1 MNKITLFGV
10 VQGVGMRPFIY
21 TLAQKLE
28 LVGFVRNTQVA
39 LEIILPAHKT
49 ESFLNALKKGLPPLA
64 LVEKIIISPYDKT
77 LKFNDFRILES
88 KNHPLNLLSQIP
100 KDLGVCEDCLREIR
114 DKNSPYFHYAFNS
127 CAKCGARY
135 SLLSALPYD
144 RENSALKPFKLCGFC
159 AFVYKDANNKRF
171 HIQGISCKKCGI
183 TLNYKR
189 FKNDDAL
196 LECAKD
202 IQKGK
207 IIALKGNDD
216 ALLECA
222 KDIQKGKIIALK
234 GLGGFALLCDG
245 RNFQTIERLRL
256 LKNRPL
262 KPFALM
268 FKDLNTAK
276 QHAFLNALECES
288 LNSTSAPILLA
299 RKKPNTP
306 LAPNI
311 AKNSPFYGVI
321 LPYTPLHALLLDL
334 LDFPIVFTSAN
345 FSSLPLASDEAEID
359 ALSFIFDFKLTHNRA
374 IIHRIDDSIAQCID
388 NAIRPMRLARGFA
401 PLYLTL
407 PKRSNHSPKKILA
420 LGAEQKGHF
429 SLLDSETSILLL
441 SPFCGDLS
449 VLENEKHFKETLN
462 FFLKTYDFKPTIL
475 ACDKHK
481 NYTTTKMAFDFNTPL
496 LQVQHHHAHFLAN
509 VLDALLQDPH
519 LNHPF
524 IGIIWDGSGAYE
536 NKIYGAECFVGDFER
551 IEEIA
556 RFEEFLLLG
565 GEKAIK
571 EPKRLVLEIALKHQ
585 LNKLL
590 KRVQKHFKEDELEIF
605 QQMHDREIQ
614 SVATNSIGRLFD
626 IVAFSLDLVGTI
638 SFEAESGQVL
648 ENLAL
653 QSDEI
658 AFYPFKIK
666 NSVVCL
672 KEFYQAFEKDLGVLE
687 PERIAKKF
695 FNSLVEII
703 TALIAPFK
711 KHVVVCSGGVFCN
724 QLLCEQLAKRLRG
737 LKRQYFFHKHF
748 PPNDSSIPVGQALM
762 AYFNPTIIKKG

>member
-10 VQGVGMRPFIY
+10 VQGVGMRPFVY
-21 TLAQKLE
+21 TLAQKLG
-28 LVGFVRNTQVA
+28 LVGFARNAQAA
-39 LEIILPAHKT
+39 LEVVLPAHKT

-64 LVEKIIISPYDKT
+64 LVEKIVISPYDKA

-114 DKNSPYFHYAFNS
+114 DENSPYFHYAFNS

-135 SLLSALPYD
+135 SLLNAMPYD

-159 AFVYKDANNKRF
+159 ASVYKDAHNKRF

-183 TLNYKR
+183 AFNYKR

-196 LECAKD
+196 FK
-202 IQKGK
+202 
-207 IIALKGNDD
+207 
-216 ALLECA
+216 CA

-234 GLGGFALLCDG
+234 GLGGFALLCDA
-245 RNFQTIERLRL
+245 RNFKTIERLRL

-268 FKDLNTAK
+268 FKDLKSAK
-276 QHAFLNALECES
+276 QHAFLNELECES
-288 LNSTSAPILLA
+288 LSSISAPILLA
-299 RKKPNTP
+299 RKKPDTQ

-334 LDFPIVFTSAN
+334 LDSPIVFTSAN
-345 FSSLPLASDEAEID
+345 FSSLPLASDEKEID
-359 ALSFIFDFKLTHNRA
+359 SLHFIFDFKLTHNRA
-374 IIHRIDDSIAQCID
+374 IIHRIDDSIVQHMD

-407 PKRSNHSPKKILA
+407 PKRSNCSPKKILA

-429 SLLDSETSILLL
+429 SLLDSETSVLLL

-462 FFLKTYDFKPTIL
+462 FFLKTYDFKPTLL
-475 ACDKHK
+475 ACDKHQ
-481 NYTTTKMAFDFNTPL
+481 NYTTTKMAFEFNTPL
-496 LQVQHHHAHFLAN
+496 LQVQHHHAHFLAS

-524 IGIIWDGSGAYE
+524 IGIVWDGSGAYE
-536 NKIYGAECFVGDFER
+536 NKIYGAECFVGDLER
-551 IEEIA
+551 IEETA
-556 RFEEFLLLG
+556 RFEEFWLLG
-565 GEKAIK
+565 GQKAIK
-571 EPKRLVLEIALKHQ
+571 EPRRLVLEIALKHQ

-590 KRVQKHFKEDELEIF
+590 KRVQKHFKEDELGIF
-605 QQMHDREIQ
+605 KQMHDKKIQ

-658 AFYPFKIK
+658 AFYPFEIK

-695 FNSLVEII
+695 FNSLIEII
-703 TALIAPFK
+703 TSLIAPFK
-711 KHVVVCSGGVFCN
+711 GHVVVCSGGVFCN
-724 QLLCEQLAKRLRG
+724 QLLCEQLAKRLKKLQRE
-737 LKRQYFFHKHF
+737 YFFHKHF

>member
-1 MNKITLFGV
+1 MCNDAALLNKITLFGV

-28 LVGFVRNTQVA
+28 LVGFVRNTQAA

-64 LVEKIIISPYDKT
+64 LVEKTIISPYDKA
-77 LKFNDFRILES
+77 LHFNGFRILES

-100 KDLGVCEDCLREIR
+100 KDLGVCKDCLCEIR

-135 SLLSALPYD
+135 SLLNALPYD
-144 RENSALKPFKLCGFC
+144 RENSALKPFKLCKFC
-159 AFVYKDANNKRF
+159 ASTYQDPTNKRF

-183 TLNYKR
+183 ALNYKR
-189 FKNDDAL
+189 FKNDDT
-196 LECAKD
+196 
-202 IQKGK
+202 
-207 IIALKGNDD
+207 
-216 ALLECA
+216 LLECA

-234 GLGGFALLCDG
+234 GLGGFALLCDA

-268 FKDLNTAK
+268 FKDLNSVK
-276 QHAFLNALECES
+276 QHAFLNASECES
-288 LNSTSAPILLA
+288 LISASAPILLA
-299 RKKPNTP
+299 HKKPDTQ

-345 FSSLPLASDEAEID
+345 FSSLPLASDEKEID
-359 ALSFIFDFKLTHNRA
+359 SLHFIFDFKLTHNRA
-374 IIHRIDDSIAQCID
+374 IIHRIDDSIVQRVD
-388 NAIRPMRLARGFA
+388 NIIRPMRLARGFA

-407 PKRSNHSPKKILA
+407 PKRSNGSPKKILA
-420 LGAEQKGHF
+420 LGAQQKGHF

-462 FFLKTYDFKPTIL
+462 FFLKTYNFKPTIL
-475 ACDKHK
+475 ACDKHQ
-481 NYTTTKMAFDFNTPL
+481 NYTTTQMAFKFNTPL
-496 LQVQHHHAHFLAN
+496 LQVQHHHAHFLAS

-519 LNHPF
+519 LNNPF
-524 IGIIWDGSGAYE
+524 IGIVWDGSGAYE

-551 IEEIA
+551 IEEVA
-556 RFEEFLLLG
+556 RFEEFWLLG
-565 GEKAIK
+565 GQKAIK
-571 EPKRLVLEIALKHQ
+571 EPKRLVLEISLKHQ

-590 KRVQKHFKEDELEIF
+590 ERVQKHFKEDELEIF
-605 QQMHDREIQ
+605 QQMHDKKIQ

-626 IVAFSLDLVGTI
+626 IVAFSLDLTGTI

-658 AFYPFKIK
+658 AFYPFEIK

-711 KHVVVCSGGVFCN
+711 EHVVVCSGGVFCN

-737 LKRQYFFHKHF
+737 LKRKYFFHKHF
-748 PPNDSSIPVGQALM
+748 PPNDSSIPIGQALM

>member
-1 MNKITLFGV
+1 MCNDATLLNKITLFGV

-28 LVGFVRNTQVA
+28 LVGFVRNTQAA

-49 ESFLNALKKGLPPLA
+49 ESFLNALKKELPPLA
-64 LVEKIIISPYDKT
+64 LVEKIIISPYDKA

-135 SLLSALPYD
+135 SLLNAMPYD

-159 AFVYKDANNKRF
+159 ASVYKDAHNKRF

-183 TLNYKR
+183 ALNYKR
-189 FKNDDAL
+189 FK
-196 LECAKD
+196 
-202 IQKGK
+202 
-207 IIALKGNDD
+207 NDD

-234 GLGGFALLCDG
+234 GLGGFALLCDA

-268 FKDLNTAK
+268 LKDLNTAK
-276 QHAFLNALECES
+276 QHAFLNTLECES
-288 LNSTSAPILLA
+288 LNSANAPILLA
-299 RKKPNTP
+299 RKKPDTQ
-306 LAPNI
+306 LAHNI

-374 IIHRIDDSIAQCID
+374 IIHRIDDSIAQRVD
-388 NAIRPMRLARGFA
+388 NIIRPMRLARGFA
-401 PLYLTL
+401 PLYLAL

-449 VLENEKHFKETLN
+449 VLENEKHFKETLT
-462 FFLKTYDFKPTIL
+462 FFLKTYDFKPTLL
-475 ACDKHK
+475 ACDKHQ

-496 LQVQHHHAHFLAN
+496 LQVQHHHAHFLAS

-524 IGIIWDGSGAYE
+524 IGIVWDGSGAYE
-536 NKIYGAECFVGDFER
+536 NKVYGAECFVGDLER

-556 RFEEFLLLG
+556 RFEEFWLLG
-565 GEKAIK
+565 GQKAIK

-605 QQMHDREIQ
+605 QQMHDKKIQ

-626 IVAFSLDLVGTI
+626 IVAFSLDLTGTI

-658 AFYPFKIK
+658 AFYPFTIK
-666 NSVVCL
+666 NSVVGL

-711 KHVVVCSGGVFCN
+711 GHVVVCSGGVFCN

>member
-28 LVGFVRNTQVA
+28 LVGFVRNTQAA

-64 LVEKIIISPYDKT
+64 LVEKIIINPYDKT
-77 LKFNDFRILES
+77 LKSNDFRILES
-88 KNHPLNLLSQIP
+88 KNHPLNLISQIP

-135 SLLSALPYD
+135 SLLNALPYD

-183 TLNYKR
+183 ALNYKR
-189 FKNDDAL
+189 FK
-196 LECAKD
+196 
-202 IQKGK
+202 
-207 IIALKGNDD
+207 NDD

-234 GLGGFALLCDG
+234 GLGGFALLCDA

-256 LKNRPL
+256 LKKRPL

-268 FKDLNTAK
+268 FKDLKSAK

-299 RKKPNTP
+299 RKKPDTQ

-388 NAIRPMRLARGFA
+388 NAMRPMRLARGFA

-407 PKRSNHSPKKILA
+407 PKRSNDSQKKILA

-429 SLLDSETSILLL
+429 SLLDSETSTLLL

-481 NYTTTKMAFDFNTPL
+481 NYTTTKMACDFNTPL
-496 LQVQHHHAHFLAN
+496 MQVQHHHAHFLAS
-509 VLDALLQDPH
+509 VLDALLQNPH
-519 LNHPF
+519 LNDPF

-614 SVATNSIGRLFD
+614 STATNSIGRLFD
-626 IVAFSLDLVGTI
+626 IVAFSLDLTGTI

-695 FNSLVEII
+695 FNSLTEII

-711 KHVVVCSGGVFCN
+711 EHVVVCSGGVFCN

>member
-1 MNKITLFGV
+1 
-10 VQGVGMRPFIY
+10 MRPFIY

-28 LVGFVRNTQVA
+28 LVGFVRNTQAA
-39 LEIILPAHKT
+39 LEIILPTHQT

-135 SLLSALPYD
+135 SLLNALPYD

-159 AFVYKDANNKRF
+159 TFVYKDTNNKRF

-207 IIALKGNDD
+207 IIALKG
-216 ALLECA
+216 
-222 KDIQKGKIIALK
+222 
-234 GLGGFALLCDG
+234 LGGFALLCDA

-276 QHAFLNALECES
+276 QHAFLSALECES

-299 RKKPNTP
+299 RKKPDTQ

-359 ALSFIFDFKLTHNRA
+359 SLSFIFDFKLTHNRA

-388 NAIRPMRLARGFA
+388 NAMCPMRLARGFA

-407 PKRSNHSPKKILA
+407 PKQSNHSQEKILA

-462 FFLKTYDFKPTIL
+462 FFLKTYDFKPTLL
-475 ACDKHK
+475 ACDKHQ

-496 LQVQHHHAHFLAN
+496 LQVQHHHAHFLAS

-519 LNHPF
+519 LNNPF
-524 IGIIWDGSGAYE
+524 IGIVWDGSGAYG
-536 NKIYGAECFVGDFER
+536 NKIYGAECFVGDLER
-551 IEEIA
+551 IEETA

-590 KRVQKHFKEDELEIF
+590 ERVQKHFKEDELEIF

-614 SVATNSIGRLFD
+614 STATNSIGRLFD
-626 IVAFSLDLVGTI
+626 IVAFSLDLTGTI

-695 FNSLVEII
+695 FNSLTEII

-711 KHVVVCSGGVFCN
+711 EHVVVCSGGVFCN

>member
-1 MNKITLFGV
+1 M

-21 TLAQKLE
+21 TLAQKLG
-28 LVGFVRNTQVA
+28 LVGFVRNTQAA

-64 LVEKIIISPYDKT
+64 LVEKIIIGPYDKA
-77 LKFNDFRILES
+77 LNFNDFRILES

-100 KDLGVCEDCLREIR
+100 KDLGVCKDCLREIR

-135 SLLSALPYD
+135 SLLNALPYD
-144 RENSALKPFKLCGFC
+144 RGNSALKPFKLCEFC
-159 AFVYKDANNKRF
+159 TSAYQDPTNKRF

-183 TLNYKR
+183 ALNYKR
-189 FKNDDAL
+189 FK
-196 LECAKD
+196 
-202 IQKGK
+202 
-207 IIALKGNDD
+207 NDD

-234 GLGGFALLCDG
+234 GLGGFALLCDA

-299 RKKPNTP
+299 HKKPDTQ

-345 FSSLPLASDEAEID
+345 FNSLPLASNEKEID
-359 ALSFIFDFKLTHNRA
+359 SLHFIFDFKLTHNRA
-374 IIHRIDDSIAQCID
+374 IIHRIDDSIAQRVD
-388 NAIRPMRLARGFA
+388 NIIRPMRLARGFA
-401 PLYLTL
+401 PLYLAL

-462 FFLKTYDFKPTIL
+462 FFLKTYDFKPTLL
-475 ACDKHK
+475 ACDKHQ

-496 LQVQHHHAHFLAN
+496 LQVQHHHAHFLAS
-509 VLDALLQDPH
+509 VLDALLQNPH

-524 IGIIWDGSGAYE
+524 IGIIWDGSGAYD
-536 NKIYGAECFVGDFER
+536 NKVYGAECFVGDLER

-556 RFEEFLLLG
+556 RFEEFWLLG
-565 GEKAIK
+565 GQKAIK

-590 KRVQKHFKEDELEIF
+590 GRVQKHFKEDELEIF
-605 QQMHDREIQ
+605 QQMHDKKIQ

-658 AFYPFKIK
+658 AFYPFEIK
-666 NSVVCL
+666 NSVVGL
-672 KEFYQAFEKDLGVLE
+672 KAFYQAFEKDLGVLE
-687 PERIAKKF
+687 PKRIAKKF

-711 KHVVVCSGGVFCN
+711 EHVVVCSGGVFCN

>member
-10 VQGVGMRPFIY
+10 VQGVGMRPFVY
-21 TLAQKLE
+21 TLAQKLG
-28 LVGFVRNTQVA
+28 LVGFVRNAQAA
-39 LEIILPAHKT
+39 LEIVLPAHKT

-64 LVEKIIISPYDKT
+64 LVEKIIISPYDKA
-77 LKFNDFRILES
+77 LNFNDFRILES

-100 KDLGVCEDCLREIR
+100 KDLGVCKDCLREIR

-135 SLLSALPYD
+135 SLLNALPYD
-144 RENSALKPFKLCGFC
+144 RENSALKPFKLCKFC
-159 AFVYKDANNKRF
+159 ASIYQDPTNKRF

-183 TLNYKR
+183 ALNYKR
-189 FKNDDAL
+189 FK
-196 LECAKD
+196 
-202 IQKGK
+202 
-207 IIALKGNDD
+207 NDD

-234 GLGGFALLCDG
+234 GLGGFALLCDA

-268 FKDLNTAK
+268 FKDLESAK

-299 RKKPNTP
+299 HKKPDTQ

-345 FSSLPLASDEAEID
+345 FNSLPLASDESEID

-374 IIHRIDDSIAQCID
+374 IIHRIDDSIVQYID

-429 SLLDSETSILLL
+429 SLLDSETSTLLL

-462 FFLKTYDFKPTIL
+462 FFLKTYDFKPTLL

-496 LQVQHHHAHFLAN
+496 LQVQHHHAHFLASI
-509 VLDALLQDPH
+509 LDALLQDPH

-524 IGIIWDGSGAYE
+524 IGIVWDGSGAYD
-536 NKIYGAECFVGDFER
+536 NKIYGAECFVGDLER
-551 IEEIA
+551 IEEVA
-556 RFEEFLLLG
+556 RFEEFWLLG
-565 GEKAIK
+565 GQKAIK
-571 EPKRLVLEIALKHQ
+571 EPKRLVLEISLKHQ

-605 QQMHDREIQ
+605 QQMHKKIQ

-658 AFYPFKIK
+658 AFYPFEIK

-703 TALIAPFK
+703 TALIVPFK
-711 KHVVVCSGGVFCN
+711 EHVVVCSGGVFCN
-724 QLLCEQLAKRLRG
+724 QLLCEQLVKRLKKLQRE
-737 LKRQYFFHKHF
+737 YFFHKHF

-762 AYFNPTIIKKG
+762 AYFNPIIIKKG

>member
-1 MNKITLFGV
+1 M

-28 LVGFVRNTQVA
+28 LVGFVRNTQAA

-49 ESFLNALKKGLPPLA
+49 ESFLNALKNGLPPLA
-64 LVEKIIISPYDKT
+64 LVEKIIISPYDKA
-77 LKFNDFRILES
+77 LHFNDFRILES

-114 DKNSPYFHYAFNS
+114 DKNSLYFHYAFNS

-135 SLLSALPYD
+135 SLLNAMPYD
-144 RENSALKPFKLCGFC
+144 RENSALKPFKLCEFC
-159 AFVYKDANNKRF
+159 ASVYQDPTNKRF

-183 TLNYKR
+183 ALNYKR
-189 FKNDDAL
+189 FK
-196 LECAKD
+196 
-202 IQKGK
+202 
-207 IIALKGNDD
+207 NDD

-234 GLGGFALLCDG
+234 GLGGFALLCDA

-256 LKNRPL
+256 LKKRPL
-262 KPFALM
+262 KPFVLM
-268 FKDLNTAK
+268 FKDLKSAK

-288 LNSTSAPILLA
+288 LNSASAPILLA
-299 RKKPNTP
+299 RKKPDTP

-374 IIHRIDDSIAQCID
+374 IIHRIDDSIAQRVDDI
-388 NAIRPMRLARGFA
+388 IRPMRLARGFA

-407 PKRSNHSPKKILA
+407 PKRSNGSPKKILA

-462 FFLKTYDFKPTIL
+462 FFLKTYDFKPTLL
-475 ACDKHK
+475 ACDKHQ

-496 LQVQHHHAHFLAN
+496 LQVQHHHAHFLAS

-536 NKIYGAECFVGDFER
+536 NKIYGAECFVGDLER
-551 IEEIA
+551 IEEMA
-556 RFEEFLLLG
+556 RFEEFWLLG
-565 GEKAIK
+565 GQKAIK

-590 KRVQKHFKEDELEIF
+590 ERVQKHFKEDELEIF
-605 QQMHDREIQ
+605 QQMHDKKIQ

-626 IVAFSLDLVGTI
+626 IVAFSLDLTGTI

-653 QSDEI
+653 QSDES
-658 AFYPFKIK
+658 AFYPFEIK
-666 NSVVCL
+666 NSVVGL
-672 KEFYQAFEKDLGVLE
+672 KAFYQAFEKDLGVLE
-687 PERIAKKF
+687 PKRIAKKF

-711 KHVVVCSGGVFCN
+711 EHVVVCSGGVFCN
-724 QLLCEQLAKRLRG
+724 QLLCEQLAQRLRG

>member
-10 VQGVGMRPFIY
+10 VQGVGMRPFVY
-21 TLAQKLE
+21 TLAQKLG
-28 LVGFVRNTQVA
+28 LVGFTRNAQAA
-39 LEIILPAHKT
+39 LEIVLPAHKT

-64 LVEKIIISPYDKT
+64 LVEKIIISPYDKA
-77 LKFNDFRILES
+77 LHFNDFRILES

-114 DKNSPYFHYAFNS
+114 DENSPYFHYAFNS

-144 RENSALKPFKLCGFC
+144 RENSALKPFKLCKFC
-159 AFVYKDANNKRF
+159 ASVYKDANNKRF

-183 TLNYKR
+183 ALNYKR
-189 FKNDDAL
+189 FK
-196 LECAKD
+196 
-202 IQKGK
+202 
-207 IIALKGNDD
+207 NDD

-234 GLGGFALLCDG
+234 GLGGFALLCDA

-268 FKDLNTAK
+268 FKDLNAAK

-288 LNSTSAPILLA
+288 LNSVSAPILLA
-299 RKKPNTP
+299 RKKPNAQ

-334 LDFPIVFTSAN
+334 LDSPIIFTSAN
-345 FSSLPLASDEAEID
+345 FSSLPLASDEKEID
-359 ALSFIFDFKLTHNRA
+359 SLHFIFDFKLTHNRA
-374 IIHRIDDSIAQCID
+374 IIHRIDDSIAQRVD

-407 PKRSNHSPKKILA
+407 PKRSFNAPKKILA

-429 SLLDSETSILLL
+429 SLLDSETSVVLL

-462 FFLKTYDFKPTIL
+462 FFLKTYDFKPTLL
-475 ACDKHK
+475 ACDKHQ
-481 NYTTTKMAFDFNTPL
+481 NYTTTQMAFEFNTPL
-496 LQVQHHHAHFLAN
+496 LQVQHHHAHFLAS

-524 IGIIWDGSGAYE
+524 IGIVWDGSGAYE
-536 NKIYGAECFVGDFER
+536 NKVYGAECFVGDLER
-551 IEEIA
+551 IEEVA
-556 RFEEFLLLG
+556 RFEEFWLLG
-565 GEKAIK
+565 GQKAIK
-571 EPKRLVLEIALKHQ
+571 EPRRLVLEITLKHQ

-605 QQMHDREIQ
+605 QQMHDKKIQ

-658 AFYPFKIK
+658 AFYPFEIK
-666 NSVVCL
+666 NSVVGL
-672 KEFYQAFEKDLGVLE
+672 KEFYQALEKDLGVLE
-687 PERIAKKF
+687 PKRIAKKF
-695 FNSLVEII
+695 FNSLIEII

-711 KHVVVCSGGVFCN
+711 GHVVVCSGGVFCN
-724 QLLCEQLAKRLRG
+724 QLLCEQLAKRLKKLQRE
-737 LKRQYFFHKHF
+737 YFFHKHF
-748 PPNDSSIPVGQALM
+748 PPNDSNIPVGQALM

>member
-1 MNKITLFGV
+1 MCNDATLLNKITLFGV

-28 LVGFVRNTQVA
+28 LVGFVRNTQAA

-64 LVEKIIISPYDKT
+64 LVEKIIISPYDKA
-77 LKFNDFRILES
+77 LHFNGFRILES
-88 KNHPLNLLSQIP
+88 KNYPLNLLSQIP
-100 KDLGVCEDCLREIR
+100 KDLGVCKDCLREIR

-135 SLLSALPYD
+135 SLLNAMPYD
-144 RENSALKPFKLCGFC
+144 RENSALKPFKLCEFC
-159 AFVYKDANNKRF
+159 TSIYQDPTNKRF

-183 TLNYKR
+183 ALNYKR
-189 FKNDDAL
+189 FK
-196 LECAKD
+196 
-202 IQKGK
+202 
-207 IIALKGNDD
+207 NDD

-234 GLGGFALLCDG
+234 GLGGFALLCDA

-256 LKNRPL
+256 LKKRPL

-268 FKDLNTAK
+268 FKDLKSAK

-299 RKKPNTP
+299 HKKPDTQ

-345 FSSLPLASDEAEID
+345 FSSLPLASDEKEID
-359 ALSFIFDFKLTHNRA
+359 SLHFIFDFKLTHNRA
-374 IIHRIDDSIAQCID
+374 IIHRIDDSIAQRVD
-388 NAIRPMRLARGFA
+388 NIIRPMRLARGFA

-407 PKRSNHSPKKILA
+407 PKRSNGSPKKILA
-420 LGAEQKGHF
+420 LGAQQKGHF
-429 SLLDSETSILLL
+429 SLLDSETSVLLL

-462 FFLKTYDFKPTIL
+462 FFLKTYDFKPTLL
-475 ACDKHK
+475 ACDKHQ

-496 LQVQHHHAHFLAN
+496 LQVQHHHAHFLAS
-509 VLDALLQDPH
+509 VLDALLQNPH

-524 IGIIWDGSGAYE
+524 IGIVWDGSGAYD
-536 NKIYGAECFVGDFER
+536 NKVYGAECFVGDFEY
-551 IEEIA
+551 IEEVA
-556 RFEEFLLLG
+556 RFEEFWLLG
-565 GEKAIK
+565 GQKAIK
-571 EPKRLVLEIALKHQ
+571 EPKRLVLEISLKHQ

-590 KRVQKHFKEDELEIF
+590 RRVQKHFKEDELEIF
-605 QQMHDREIQ
+605 QQMHDKKIQ
-614 SVATNSIGRLFD
+614 SIATNSIGRLFD

-653 QSDEI
+653 QSDES
-658 AFYPFKIK
+658 AFYPFEIK
-666 NSVVCL
+666 NSVVGL
-672 KEFYQAFEKDLGVLE
+672 KKFYQAFEKDLGVLE
-687 PERIAKKF
+687 PKRIAKKF

-703 TALIAPFK
+703 TALIVPFK
-711 KHVVVCSGGVFCN
+711 EHVVVCSGGVFCN
-724 QLLCEQLAKRLRG
+724 QLLCEQLAKRLMG

-748 PPNDSSIPVGQALM
+748 PPNDSSIPIGQALM

>member
-1 MNKITLFGV
+1 
-10 VQGVGMRPFIY
+10 MRPFIY

-28 LVGFVRNTQVA
+28 LVGFVRNTQAA
-39 LEIILPAHKT
+39 LEIILPTHQT

-100 KDLGVCEDCLREIR
+100 KDLGVCKDCLCEIR

-135 SLLSALPYD
+135 SLLNALPYD

-159 AFVYKDANNKRF
+159 AFVYKDTNNKRF

-207 IIALKGNDD
+207 IIALKG
-216 ALLECA
+216 
-222 KDIQKGKIIALK
+222 
-234 GLGGFALLCDG
+234 LGGFALLCDA

-288 LNSTSAPILLA
+288 LNSTNTPILLA

-388 NAIRPMRLARGFA
+388 NAMRPMRLARGFA

-407 PKRSNHSPKKILA
+407 PKRSNDSQKKILA

-481 NYTTTKMAFDFNTPL
+481 NYTTTKMACGFNTPL
-496 LQVQHHHAHFLAN
+496 LQVQHHHAHFLAS

-519 LNHPF
+519 LNDPF
-524 IGIIWDGSGAYE
+524 IGIIWDGSGAYG
-536 NKIYGAECFVGDFER
+536 NKIYGAECFVGDLER
-551 IEEIA
+551 IEETA

-590 KRVQKHFKEDELEIF
+590 ERVQKHFKEDELEIF

-614 SVATNSIGRLFD
+614 STATNSIGRLFD
-626 IVAFSLDLVGTI
+626 IVAFSLDLTGTI

-648 ENLAL
+648 EDLAL
-653 QSDEI
+653 QSDEL

-666 NSVVCL
+666 NSMVCL

-687 PERIAKKF
+687 PEHIAKKF

-711 KHVVVCSGGVFCN
+711 EHVVVCSGGVFCN

>member
-1 MNKITLFGV
+1 M

-21 TLAQKLE
+21 ALAQKLE

-49 ESFLNALKKGLPPLA
+49 ESFLNALKKGLPPLG
-64 LVEKIIISPYDKT
+64 LVEKIIISPYDKV
-77 LKFNDFRILES
+77 LKFNGFRILES

-100 KDLGVCEDCLREIR
+100 KDLGVCKDCLREIR
-114 DKNSPYFHYAFNS
+114 DKNSPYFYYAFNS

-135 SLLSALPYD
+135 SFLSALPYD
-144 RENSALKPFKLCGFC
+144 RENSALKPFKLCEFC
-159 AFVYKDANNKRF
+159 AFVYQDPTNKRF

-189 FKNDDAL
+189 FKNDDA
-196 LECAKD
+196 
-202 IQKGK
+202 I
-207 IIALKGNDD
+207 
-216 ALLECA
+216 LECA

-234 GLGGFALLCDG
+234 GLGGFALVCDA

-268 FKDLNTAK
+268 FQDLNTAK

-299 RKKPNTP
+299 RKKPDTP

-334 LDFPIVFTSAN
+334 LDFPIIFTSAN

-359 ALSFIFDFKLTHNRA
+359 SLSFIFDFKLTHNRA
-374 IIHRIDDSIAQCID
+374 IIHRIDDSIVQRVD
-388 NAIRPMRLARGFA
+388 NIIRPMRLARGFA

-407 PKRSNHSPKKILA
+407 PKRSNGSPKKILA

-462 FFLKTYDFKPTIL
+462 FFLKTYDFKPTLL
-475 ACDKHK
+475 ACDKHQ
-481 NYTTTKMAFDFNTPL
+481 NYTTTQMAFDFNTPL
-496 LQVQHHHAHFLAN
+496 LQVQHHHAHFLAS

-524 IGIIWDGSGAYE
+524 IGIVWDGSGAYE
-536 NKIYGAECFVGDFER
+536 NKIYGAECFVGDFEC

-556 RFEEFLLLG
+556 RFEEFWLLG
-565 GEKAIK
+565 GQKAIK
-571 EPKRLVLEIALKHQ
+571 EPKRLVLEIALKHR

-590 KRVQKHFKEDELEIF
+590 KRIQKHFKEDELEIF
-605 QQMHDREIQ
+605 QQMHDKKIQ
-614 SVATNSIGRLFD
+614 SIATNSIGRLFD
-626 IVAFSLDLVGTI
+626 IVAFSLGLVGTI

-658 AFYPFKIK
+658 AFYPFTIK
-666 NSVVCL
+666 NSVVGL

-687 PERIAKKF
+687 PKRIAKKF

-711 KHVVVCSGGVFCN
+711 EHVVVCSGGVFCN

>member
-1 MNKITLFGV
+1 MCNDAALLNKITLFGV
-10 VQGVGMRPFIY
+10 VQGVGMRPFVY
-21 TLAQKLE
+21 TLAQKLG
-28 LVGFVRNTQVA
+28 LVGFTRNAQAA
-39 LEIILPAHKT
+39 LEIVLPAHKT

-64 LVEKIIISPYDKT
+64 FVEKIIISPYDKA
-77 LKFNDFRILES
+77 LHFNDFRILES

-135 SLLSALPYD
+135 SLLNALPYD

-159 AFVYKDANNKRF
+159 ASVYKDAHNKRF

-183 TLNYKR
+183 ALTYKR
-189 FKNDDAL
+189 FK
-196 LECAKD
+196 
-202 IQKGK
+202 
-207 IIALKGNDD
+207 NDD

-234 GLGGFALLCDG
+234 GLGGFALVCDA

-268 FKDLNTAK
+268 FKDLNSAK

-299 RKKPNTP
+299 HKKSDTQ

-334 LDFPIVFTSAN
+334 LDSPIVFTSAN
-345 FSSLPLASDEAEID
+345 FSSLPLASDEKEINS
-359 ALSFIFDFKLTHNRA
+359 LHFIFDFKLTHNRA
-374 IIHRIDDSIAQCID
+374 IIHRIDDSIAQRVD

-407 PKRSNHSPKKILA
+407 PKRSNHPPKKILA

-429 SLLDSETSILLL
+429 SLLDSETSVVLL

-462 FFLKTYDFKPTIL
+462 FFLKTYDFKPTLL
-475 ACDKHK
+475 ACDKHQ
-481 NYTTTKMAFDFNTPL
+481 NYTTTKMAFEFNTPL
-496 LQVQHHHAHFLAN
+496 LQVQHHHAHFLASI
-509 VLDALLQDPH
+509 LDALLQDPH

-524 IGIIWDGSGAYE
+524 IGIVWDGSGAYE
-536 NKIYGAECFVGDFER
+536 NKVYGAECFVGDFER

-556 RFEEFLLLG
+556 RFEEFWLLG
-565 GEKAIK
+565 GQKAIK

-590 KRVQKHFKEDELEIF
+590 KRVQKHFKEDELGIF
-605 QQMHDREIQ
+605 KQMHDKKIQ

-658 AFYPFKIK
+658 AFYPFEIK
-666 NSVVCL
+666 NSVVRL

-687 PERIAKKF
+687 PECIAKKF

-703 TALIAPFK
+703 TALITPFK
-711 KHVVVCSGGVFCN
+711 GHVVVCSGGVFCN
-724 QLLCEQLAKRLRG
+724 QLLCEQLAKRFKKLQRE
-737 LKRQYFFHKHF
+737 YFFHKHF

>member
-1 MNKITLFGV
+1 MRNDATLLNKITLFGV

-28 LVGFVRNTQVA
+28 LVGFTRNTQAA

-64 LVEKIIISPYDKT
+64 LVEKIIISPYDKA
-77 LKFNDFRILES
+77 LHFNDFRILES

-100 KDLGVCEDCLREIR
+100 KDLGVCKDCLREIR

-135 SLLSALPYD
+135 SLLNALPYD
-144 RENSALKPFKLCGFC
+144 RENSALKPFKLCKFC
-159 AFVYKDANNKRF
+159 ASVYKDAHNKRF

-183 TLNYKR
+183 ALNYKR
-189 FKNDDAL
+189 FK
-196 LECAKD
+196 
-202 IQKGK
+202 
-207 IIALKGNDD
+207 NDD

-276 QHAFLNALECES
+276 QHAFLNELECEN

-299 RKKPNTP
+299 RKKPNTQ

-374 IIHRIDDSIAQCID
+374 IIHRIDDSIVQRVD

-407 PKRSNHSPKKILA
+407 PKRSNGSPKKILA

-429 SLLDSETSILLL
+429 SLLDSETSTLLL

-462 FFLKTYDFKPTIL
+462 FFLKTYDFKPTLL

-496 LQVQHHHAHFLAN
+496 LQVQHHHAHFLASI
-509 VLDALLQDPH
+509 LDALLQDPH

-524 IGIIWDGSGAYE
+524 IGIIWDGSGAYD
-536 NKIYGAECFVGDFER
+536 NKVYGAECFVGDLER
-551 IEEIA
+551 IEETA
-556 RFEEFLLLG
+556 RFEEFWLLG
-565 GEKAIK
+565 GQKAIK
-571 EPKRLVLEIALKHQ
+571 EPKRLVLEIALKHR
-585 LNKLL
+585 LKKLL

-605 QQMHDREIQ
+605 QQMHDKKIQ

-626 IVAFSLDLVGTI
+626 IVAFSLDLTGTI

-658 AFYPFKIK
+658 AFYPFTIK
-666 NSVVCL
+666 NSVVGL

-711 KHVVVCSGGVFCN
+711 EHVVVCSGGVFCN

-748 PPNDSSIPVGQALM
+748 PPNDSSIPIGQALM

>member
-1 MNKITLFGV
+1 MCNDATLLNRITLFGV

-28 LVGFVRNTQVA
+28 LVGFVRNTQAA

-49 ESFLNALKKGLPPLA
+49 ESFLNALKKELPPLA

-77 LKFNDFRILES
+77 LKSNDFRILES

-135 SLLSALPYD
+135 SLLNALPYD

-207 IIALKGNDD
+207 IIALKG
-216 ALLECA
+216 
-222 KDIQKGKIIALK
+222 
-234 GLGGFALLCDG
+234 LGGFALLCDA

-288 LNSTSAPILLA
+288 LNSPSAPILLA
-299 RKKPNTP
+299 RKKPDTP

-374 IIHRIDDSIAQCID
+374 IIHRIDDSIVQCID
-388 NAIRPMRLARGFA
+388 NAMRPMRLARGFA

-407 PKRSNHSPKKILA
+407 PKRSNDSQKKILA

-481 NYTTTKMAFDFNTPL
+481 NYTTTKMACGFNTPL
-496 LQVQHHHAHFLAN
+496 LQFQHHHAHFLAS
-509 VLDALLQDPH
+509 VLDALLQAPH

-551 IEEIA
+551 IEETA

-590 KRVQKHFKEDELEIF
+590 ERVQKHFKEDELEIF

-614 SVATNSIGRLFD
+614 SVAANSIGRLFD
-626 IVAFSLDLVGTI
+626 IVAFSLDLTGTI

-653 QSDEI
+653 QSDEN

-711 KHVVVCSGGVFCN
+711 EHVVVCSGGVFCN

>member
-1 MNKITLFGV
+1 MNQITLFGV
-10 VQGVGMRPFIY
+10 VQGVGMRPFVY

-28 LVGFVRNTQVA
+28 LVGFTRNTQAA

-64 LVEKIIISPYDKT
+64 LVEKIIISPYDKA
-77 LKFNDFRILES
+77 LHFNDFRILES

-100 KDLGVCEDCLREIR
+100 KDLGVCKDCLREIR

-135 SLLSALPYD
+135 SLLNALPYD
-144 RENSALKPFKLCGFC
+144 RENSALKPFKLCEFC
-159 AFVYKDANNKRF
+159 ASVYQDPTNKRF

-183 TLNYKR
+183 ALTYKR

-202 IQKGK
+202 
-207 IIALKGNDD
+207 L
-216 ALLECA
+216 
-222 KDIQKGKIIALK
+222 QKGKIIALK
-234 GLGGFALLCDG
+234 GLGGFALLCDA

-268 FKDLNTAK
+268 FKDLNAAK

-288 LNSTSAPILLA
+288 LSSISAPILLA
-299 RKKPNTP
+299 RKKPDTQ

-311 AKNSPFYGVI
+311 AKNSSFYGVI

-359 ALSFIFDFKLTHNRA
+359 SLSFIFDFKLTHNRT
-374 IIHRIDDSIAQCID
+374 IIHRIDDSIVQRVD
-388 NAIRPMRLARGFA
+388 NIIRPMRLARGFA

-407 PKRSNHSPKKILA
+407 PKRSNCSQQKILA

-429 SLLDSETSILLL
+429 SLLDSETSVLLL

-462 FFLKTYDFKPTIL
+462 FFLKTYDFKPTLL
-475 ACDKHK
+475 ACDKHQ
-481 NYTTTKMAFDFNTPL
+481 NYTTTQMAFEFNTPL
-496 LQVQHHHAHFLAN
+496 LQVQHHHAHFLAS

-524 IGIIWDGSGAYE
+524 IGIVWDGSGAYD
-536 NKIYGAECFVGDFER
+536 NKVYGAECFVGDLER

-556 RFEEFLLLG
+556 RFEEFWLLG
-565 GEKAIK
+565 GQKAIK

-590 KRVQKHFKEDELEIF
+590 GRVQKHFKEDELEIF
-605 QQMHDREIQ
+605 QQMHDKKIQ

-626 IVAFSLDLVGTI
+626 IVAFSLDLTGTI

-658 AFYPFKIK
+658 AFYPFEIK
-666 NSVVCL
+666 NSVVGL

-687 PERIAKKF
+687 PKRIAKKF

-711 KHVVVCSGGVFCN
+711 EHVVVCSGGVFCN
-724 QLLCEQLAKRLRG
+724 QLLCEQLAKRFKKLQRE
-737 LKRQYFFHKHF
+737 YFFHKHF

>member
-1 MNKITLFGV
+1 MCNDAALLNKITLFGV

-28 LVGFVRNTQVA
+28 LVGFVRNTQAA

-64 LVEKIIISPYDKT
+64 LIKKIIISPYDKA
-77 LKFNDFRILES
+77 LKFNGFRILES

-100 KDLGVCEDCLREIR
+100 KDLGVCKDCLREIR

-135 SLLSALPYD
+135 SLLNAMPYD
-144 RENSALKPFKLCGFC
+144 RENSALKPFKLCKFC
-159 AFVYKDANNKRF
+159 ASVYKDAHNKRF

-183 TLNYKR
+183 VLNYKR
-189 FKNDDAL
+189 FK
-196 LECAKD
+196 
-202 IQKGK
+202 
-207 IIALKGNDD
+207 NDD

-234 GLGGFALLCDG
+234 GLGGFALLCNA

-268 FKDLNTAK
+268 FKDLSTAK

-288 LNSTSAPILLA
+288 LNSASAPILLA
-299 RKKPNTP
+299 RKKPDTQ

-359 ALSFIFDFKLTHNRA
+359 SLSFIFDFKLTHNRA
-374 IIHRIDDSIAQCID
+374 IIHRIDDSIAQRVDHI
-388 NAIRPMRLARGFA
+388 IRPMRLARGFA

-407 PKRSNHSPKKILA
+407 PKRSNHPTQKILA

-496 LQVQHHHAHFLAN
+496 LQVQHHHAHFLAS
-509 VLDALLQDPH
+509 VLDALLQNPH

-524 IGIIWDGSGAYE
+524 IGIIWDGSGAYD

-551 IEEIA
+551 IEEVA
-556 RFEEFLLLG
+556 RFEEFWLLG
-565 GEKAIK
+565 GQKAIK

-590 KRVQKHFKEDELEIF
+590 KRVQKHFKEEELEIF

-614 SVATNSIGRLFD
+614 SIATNSIGRLFD
-626 IVAFSLDLVGTI
+626 IVAFSLDLTGTI

-658 AFYPFKIK
+658 AFYPFEIK

-672 KEFYQAFEKDLGVLE
+672 KDFYQAFEKDLGVLE
-687 PERIAKKF
+687 PKRIAKKF

-703 TALIAPFK
+703 TALIVPFK
-711 KHVVVCSGGVFCN
+711 EHVVVCSGGVFCN

-762 AYFNPTIIKKG
+762 AYFNPTIIKKE

>member
-1 MNKITLFGV
+1 MRNDATLLNQITLFGV

-28 LVGFVRNTQVA
+28 LVGFVRNTQAA

-49 ESFLNALKKGLPPLA
+49 ESFLNALKNGLPPLA
-64 LVEKIIISPYDKT
+64 LVEKIIISPYDKA
-77 LKFNDFRILES
+77 LHFNDFRILES
-88 KNHPLNLLSQIP
+88 KNRPLNLLSQIP
-100 KDLGVCEDCLREIR
+100 KDLGVCKDCLREIR

-135 SLLSALPYD
+135 SLLNALPYD
-144 RENSALKPFKLCGFC
+144 RENSALKPFKLCEFC
-159 AFVYKDANNKRF
+159 ASIYQDPTNKRF

-183 TLNYKR
+183 ALTYKR
-189 FKNDDAL
+189 FK
-196 LECAKD
+196 
-202 IQKGK
+202 
-207 IIALKGNDD
+207 NDD

-234 GLGGFALLCDG
+234 GLGGFALSCDA

-268 FKDLNTAK
+268 FKDLKSAK

-299 RKKPNTP
+299 HKKPDTQ

-334 LDFPIVFTSAN
+334 LDSPIVFTSAN

-374 IIHRIDDSIAQCID
+374 IIHRIDDSIAQRVD
-388 NAIRPMRLARGFA
+388 NAIRPMRLARGFT

-407 PKRSNHSPKKILA
+407 PKRSNGSPKKILA

-429 SLLDSETSILLL
+429 SLLDSKTSVLLL

-462 FFLKTYDFKPTIL
+462 FFLKTYDFKPTLL
-475 ACDKHK
+475 ACDKHQ
-481 NYTTTKMAFDFNTPL
+481 NYTTTQMAFDFNTPL
-496 LQVQHHHAHFLAN
+496 LQVQHHHAHFLASI
-509 VLDALLQDPH
+509 LDALLQDPH
-519 LNHPF
+519 LNNPF
-524 IGIIWDGSGAYE
+524 IGIVWDGSGAYE
-536 NKIYGAECFVGDFER
+536 NKVYGAECFVGDFER
-551 IEEIA
+551 IEEVA
-556 RFEEFLLLG
+556 RFEEFWLLG
-565 GEKAIK
+565 GQKAIK

-590 KRVQKHFKEDELEIF
+590 KRVQKHFKEDELGIF
-605 QQMHDREIQ
+605 QQMHDKKIQ

-687 PERIAKKF
+687 PKRIAKKF

-703 TALIAPFK
+703 TALIVPFK
-711 KHVVVCSGGVFCN
+711 EHVVVCSGGVFCN
-724 QLLCEQLAKRLRG
+724 QLLCEQLAKRFKKLQRE
-737 LKRQYFFHKHF
+737 YFFHKHF
-748 PPNDSSIPVGQALM
+748 PPNDSSIPIGQALM

>member
-1 MNKITLFGV
+1 
-10 VQGVGMRPFIY
+10 MRPFIY

-28 LVGFVRNTQVA
+28 LVGFVRNTQAA

-77 LKFNDFRILES
+77 LKSNDFRILES

-114 DKNSPYFHYAFNS
+114 DKNSPYFYYAFNS

-135 SLLSALPYD
+135 SLLNALPYD
-144 RENSALKPFKLCGFC
+144 RENSALKPFKLCEFC
-159 AFVYKDANNKRF
+159 ASVYQDPTNKRF

-183 TLNYKR
+183 ALNYKR

-196 LECAKD
+196 LECT
-202 IQKGK
+202 
-207 IIALKGNDD
+207 
-216 ALLECA
+216 

-299 RKKPNTP
+299 RKKPNTQ

-388 NAIRPMRLARGFA
+388 NAMRPMRLARGFA

-407 PKRSNHSPKKILA
+407 PKRSNDSPKKILA

-462 FFLKTYDFKPTIL
+462 FFLKTYDFKPTLL

-481 NYTTTKMAFDFNTPL
+481 NYTTTKMACDFNTPL
-496 LQVQHHHAHFLAN
+496 LQVQHHHAHFLAS

-519 LNHPF
+519 LNNPF

-536 NKIYGAECFVGDFER
+536 NKIYGAECFVGDLER
-551 IEEIA
+551 IEEMA

-605 QQMHDREIQ
+605 QQMHDKKIQ
-614 SVATNSIGRLFD
+614 SIATNSIGRLFD

-695 FNSLVEII
+695 FNSLTEII
-703 TALIAPFK
+703 TALIMPFK
-711 KHVVVCSGGVFCN
+711 EHVVVCSGGVFCN

>member
-1 MNKITLFGV
+1 M

-28 LVGFVRNTQVA
+28 LVGFARNTQAA
-39 LEIILPAHKT
+39 LEIVLPAHKT

-64 LVEKIIISPYDKT
+64 LVEKIIISPYDKA
-77 LKFNDFRILES
+77 LKFNGFKILES

-135 SLLSALPYD
+135 SLLNALPYD

-159 AFVYKDANNKRF
+159 VSIYQDPTNKRF

-183 TLNYKR
+183 ALNYKR

-207 IIALKGNDD
+207 IIALKG
-216 ALLECA
+216 
-222 KDIQKGKIIALK
+222 
-234 GLGGFALLCDG
+234 LGGFALVCDA

-288 LNSTSAPILLA
+288 LNSASTPILLA
-299 RKKPNTP
+299 RKKPNTK

-374 IIHRIDDSIAQCID
+374 IIHRIDDSIAQRVDHI
-388 NAIRPMRLARGFA
+388 IRPMRLARGFA

-407 PKRSNHSPKKILA
+407 PKRSNHPPQKILA

-462 FFLKTYDFKPTIL
+462 FFLKTYDFKPTLL

-481 NYTTTKMAFDFNTPL
+481 NYTTTQMAFEFNTPL
-496 LQVQHHHAHFLAN
+496 LQVQHHHAHFLAS

-519 LNHPF
+519 LNNPF

-536 NKIYGAECFVGDFER
+536 NKIYGAECFVGDLER
-551 IEEIA
+551 IEETA

-565 GEKAIK
+565 GQKAIK
-571 EPKRLVLEIALKHQ
+571 EPKRLVLEMALKHQ

-590 KRVQKHFKEDELEIF
+590 KRVQKHFKEEELEIF
-605 QQMHDREIQ
+605 QQMHDKKIQ
-614 SVATNSIGRLFD
+614 SIATNSIGRLFD
-626 IVAFSLDLVGTI
+626 IVAFSLDLTGTI

-687 PERIAKKF
+687 PKRIAKKF

-703 TALIAPFK
+703 SALIAPFK
-711 KHVVVCSGGVFCN
+711 EHVVVCSGGVFCN

-737 LKRQYFFHKHF
+737 LKRKYFFHKHF

>member
-21 TLAQKLE
+21 TLAQKLG
-28 LVGFVRNTQVA
+28 LVGFVRNAQAA

-64 LVEKIIISPYDKT
+64 LVEKIIISPYDEV

-135 SLLSALPYD
+135 SLLNALPYD
-144 RENSALKPFKLCGFC
+144 REKSALKPFKLCKFC
-159 AFVYKDANNKRF
+159 TSVYKDAHNKRF

-183 TLNYKR
+183 ALNYKR
-189 FKNDDAL
+189 FKND
-196 LECAKD
+196 
-202 IQKGK
+202 
-207 IIALKGNDD
+207 N

-234 GLGGFALLCDG
+234 GLGGFALLCDA

-268 FKDLNTAK
+268 FKDLNSVK

-288 LNSTSAPILLA
+288 LISASAPILLA
-299 RKKPNTP
+299 HKKPDTP

-359 ALSFIFDFKLTHNRA
+359 SLSFIFDFKLTHNRA
-374 IIHRIDDSIAQCID
+374 IIHRIDDSIVQRVD
-388 NAIRPMRLARGFA
+388 NIIRPMRLARGFA

-407 PKRSNHSPKKILA
+407 PKRSNGSPKKILA

-462 FFLKTYDFKPTIL
+462 FFLKTYDFKPTLL

-481 NYTTTKMAFDFNTPL
+481 NYTTTQMAFEFNTPL
-496 LQVQHHHAHFLAN
+496 LQVQHHHAHFLAS

-519 LNHPF
+519 LNNPF
-524 IGIIWDGSGAYE
+524 IGIVWDGSGAYG
-536 NKIYGAECFVGDFER
+536 NKIYGAECFVGDLER
-551 IEEIA
+551 IKEVA
-556 RFEEFLLLG
+556 RFEEFWLLG
-565 GEKAIK
+565 GQKAIK

-605 QQMHDREIQ
+605 QQMHDKKIQ
-614 SVATNSIGRLFD
+614 SIATNSIGRLFD
-626 IVAFSLDLVGTI
+626 IVAFSLDLTGTI

-672 KEFYQAFEKDLGVLE
+672 KDFYQAFEKDLGVLE

-711 KHVVVCSGGVFCN
+711 EHVVVCSGGVFCN
-724 QLLCEQLAKRLRG
+724 QLLCEQLAKRLKKLQRE
-737 LKRQYFFHKHF
+737 YFFHKHF

>member
-1 MNKITLFGV
+1 
-10 VQGVGMRPFIY
+10 MRGEIQPFI
-21 TLAQKLE
+21 
-28 LVGFVRNTQVA
+28 N
-39 LEIILPAHKT
+39 
-49 ESFLNALKKGLPPLA
+49 
-64 LVEKIIISPYDKT
+64 
-77 LKFNDFRILES
+77 
-88 KNHPLNLLSQIP
+88 
-100 KDLGVCEDCLREIR
+100 
-114 DKNSPYFHYAFNS
+114 
-127 CAKCGARY
+127 
-135 SLLSALPYD
+135 ALPYD

-159 AFVYKDANNKRF
+159 TFVYKDANNKRF

-207 IIALKGNDD
+207 IIALKG
-216 ALLECA
+216 
-222 KDIQKGKIIALK
+222 
-234 GLGGFALLCDG
+234 LGGFALLCDA

-276 QHAFLNALECES
+276 QHAFLNTLECES

-359 ALSFIFDFKLTHNRA
+359 ALSFIFDFKLTHNRT

-407 PKRSNHSPKKILA
+407 PKRSNHSQKKILA

-481 NYTTTKMAFDFNTPL
+481 NYTTTKMACDFNTPL
-496 LQVQHHHAHFLAN
+496 LQVQHHHAHFLAS
-509 VLDALLQDPH
+509 VLDALLQNPH

-565 GEKAIK
+565 GGKAIK

-590 KRVQKHFKEDELEIF
+590 ERVQKHFKEDELEIF

-626 IVAFSLDLVGTI
+626 IVAFSLDLTGTI
-638 SFEAESGQVL
+638 SFEAESGQGL

-703 TALIAPFK
+703 TALIMPFK
-711 KHVVVCSGGVFCN
+711 EHVVVCSGGVFCN

>member
-10 VQGVGMRPFIY
+10 VQGVGMRPFVYI
-21 TLAQKLE
+21 LAQKLG
-28 LVGFVRNTQVA
+28 LVGFARNAQAA
-39 LEIILPAHKT
+39 LEIVLPAHKT

-64 LVEKIIISPYDKT
+64 LVEKITISPYDEA

-100 KDLGVCEDCLREIR
+100 KDLGVCKDCLREIR

-135 SLLSALPYD
+135 SLLNALPYD
-144 RENSALKPFKLCGFC
+144 RENSALKPFKLCEFC
-159 AFVYKDANNKRF
+159 ASVYKDATNKRF

-183 TLNYKR
+183 ALNYKR

-202 IQKGK
+202 
-207 IIALKGNDD
+207 L
-216 ALLECA
+216 
-222 KDIQKGKIIALK
+222 QKGKIIALK
-234 GLGGFALLCDG
+234 GLGGFALLCDA

-288 LNSTSAPILLA
+288 LNSASAPILLA
-299 RKKPNTP
+299 RKKPDTQ
-306 LAPNI
+306 LATNI

-374 IIHRIDDSIAQCID
+374 IIHRIDDSIVQRVD
-388 NAIRPMRLARGFA
+388 NVIRPMRLARGFA
-401 PLYLTL
+401 PLYLAL
-407 PKRSNHSPKKILA
+407 PKRSNGSPKKILA

-429 SLLDSETSILLL
+429 SLLDSKTSVLLL

-462 FFLKTYDFKPTIL
+462 FFLKTYDFKPTLL
-475 ACDKHK
+475 ACDKHQ
-481 NYTTTKMAFDFNTPL
+481 NYTTTKMAFEFNTPL
-496 LQVQHHHAHFLAN
+496 LQVQHHHAHFLAS

-524 IGIIWDGSGAYE
+524 IGIIWDGSGAYD
-536 NKIYGAECFVGDFER
+536 NKIYGAECFVGDLER

-556 RFEEFLLLG
+556 RFEEFWLLG
-565 GEKAIK
+565 GQKAIK
-571 EPKRLVLEIALKHQ
+571 EPRRLVLEIALKHQ

-590 KRVQKHFKEDELEIF
+590 KRVQKHFKEDELGIF
-605 QQMHDREIQ
+605 QQMHDKKIQ
-614 SVATNSIGRLFD
+614 SIATNSIGRLFD
-626 IVAFSLDLVGTI
+626 IVAFSLGVVGTI

-653 QSDEI
+653 QSDES
-658 AFYPFKIK
+658 AFYPFTIK
-666 NSVVCL
+666 NSVVDL

-687 PERIAKKF
+687 PKRIAKKF

-711 KHVVVCSGGVFCN
+711 EHVVVCSGGVFCN
-724 QLLCEQLAKRLRG
+724 QLLCEQLAQRFKKLQRE
-737 LKRQYFFHKHF
+737 YFFHKHF
-748 PPNDSSIPVGQALM
+748 PPNDSSIPIGQALM

>member
-1 MNKITLFGV
+1 MCNDATLLNKITLFGV

-28 LVGFVRNTQVA
+28 LVGFVRNTQAA

-64 LVEKIIISPYDKT
+64 LVEKIIISPYGEV

-100 KDLGVCEDCLREIR
+100 KDLGVCEDCLRETR

-135 SLLSALPYD
+135 SLLNALPYD
-144 RENSALKPFKLCGFC
+144 RENSALKPFKLCKFC
-159 AFVYKDANNKRF
+159 ACVYKDANNKRF

-183 TLNYKR
+183 TLNYKQ
-189 FKNDDAL
+189 FK
-196 LECAKD
+196 
-202 IQKGK
+202 
-207 IIALKGNDD
+207 NDD

-234 GLGGFALLCDG
+234 GLGGFALLCDA

-276 QHAFLNALECES
+276 QHAFLNTLECES

-306 LAPNI
+306 LAQNI

-345 FSSLPLASDEAEID
+345 FNSLPLASDEAEID

-388 NAIRPMRLARGFA
+388 NAMRPMRLARGFA

-407 PKRSNHSPKKILA
+407 PKRSNDSQKKILA

-481 NYTTTKMAFDFNTPL
+481 NYTTTKMACGFNTPL
-496 LQVQHHHAHFLAN
+496 LQVQHHHAHFLAS

-519 LNHPF
+519 LNDPF

-536 NKIYGAECFVGDFER
+536 NKVYGAECFVGDFER

-590 KRVQKHFKEDELEIF
+590 KCVQKHFKEDELEIF

-626 IVAFSLDLVGTI
+626 IVAFSLDLTGTI

-672 KEFYQAFEKDLGVLE
+672 KDFYQAFEKDLGVLE

-703 TALIAPFK
+703 TALIMPFK
-711 KHVVVCSGGVFCN
+711 EHVVVCSGGVFCN

-748 PPNDSSIPVGQALM
+748 PPNDSSIPIGQALM

>member
-1 MNKITLFGV
+1 
-10 VQGVGMRPFIY
+10 MRPFIY

-28 LVGFVRNTQVA
+28 LVGFVRNAQAA
-39 LEIILPAHKT
+39 LEIVLPAHQT

-64 LVEKIIISPYDKT
+64 LVEKTIISPYDKA
-77 LKFNDFRILES
+77 LHFNDFRILES
-88 KNHPLNLLSQIP
+88 KNRPLNLLSQIP
-100 KDLGVCEDCLREIR
+100 KDLGVCKDCLREIR

-135 SLLSALPYD
+135 SLLNALPYD

-159 AFVYKDANNKRF
+159 TSIYQDPTNKRF

-183 TLNYKR
+183 ALNYKR
-189 FKNDDAL
+189 FKND
-196 LECAKD
+196 
-202 IQKGK
+202 G
-207 IIALKGNDD
+207 

-234 GLGGFALLCDG
+234 GLGGFALLCDA

-359 ALSFIFDFKLTHNRA
+359 SLSFIFDFKLTHNRA
-374 IIHRIDDSIAQCID
+374 IIHRIDDSIAQRVD
-388 NAIRPMRLARGFA
+388 NTIRPMRLARGFA

-407 PKRSNHSPKKILA
+407 PKRSNHPPQKILA

-462 FFLKTYDFKPTIL
+462 FFLKTYDFKPTLL

-481 NYTTTKMAFDFNTPL
+481 NYTTTQMAFDFNTPL
-496 LQVQHHHAHFLAN
+496 LQVQHHHAHFLASI
-509 VLDALLQDPH
+509 LDALLQDSR

-524 IGIIWDGSGAYE
+524 IGIVWDGSGAYE
-536 NKIYGAECFVGDFER
+536 NKIYGAECFVGDLER

-590 KRVQKHFKEDELEIF
+590 ERVQKHFKEDELEIF

-626 IVAFSLDLVGTI
+626 MVAFSLDLTGTI

-711 KHVVVCSGGVFCN
+711 EHVVVCSGGVFCN

>member
-28 LVGFVRNTQVA
+28 LVGFVRNTQAA

-64 LVEKIIISPYDKT
+64 LVEKIIISPYNKA
-77 LKFNDFRILES
+77 LKFNGFRILES

-100 KDLGVCEDCLREIR
+100 KDLGVCKDCLREIR

-135 SLLSALPYD
+135 SLLNALPYD
-144 RENSALKPFKLCGFC
+144 RENSALKPFKLCKFC
-159 AFVYKDANNKRF
+159 TSVYKDAHNKRF

-183 TLNYKR
+183 ALNYKR

-207 IIALKGNDD
+207 IIALKG
-216 ALLECA
+216 
-222 KDIQKGKIIALK
+222 
-234 GLGGFALLCDG
+234 LGGFALVCDA

-288 LNSTSAPILLA
+288 LNSASAPILLV

-345 FSSLPLASDEAEID
+345 FSSLPLASGEDEID

-374 IIHRIDDSIAQCID
+374 IIHRIDDSIVQRVD
-388 NAIRPMRLARGFA
+388 NVICPMRLARGFA

-407 PKRSNHSPKKILA
+407 PKHSNGSPKKILA

-462 FFLKTYDFKPTIL
+462 FFLKTYDFKPTLL

-481 NYTTTKMAFDFNTPL
+481 NYTTTKMAFEFNTPL
-496 LQVQHHHAHFLAN
+496 LQVQHHHAHFLASI
-509 VLDALLQDPH
+509 LDALLQDPH

-524 IGIIWDGSGAYE
+524 IGIVWDGSGTYG
-536 NKIYGAECFVGDFER
+536 NKVYGAECFVGDLER

-565 GEKAIK
+565 GQKAIK

-590 KRVQKHFKEDELEIF
+590 ERVQKHFKEDELEIF
-605 QQMHDREIQ
+605 QQMHDKKIQ
-614 SVATNSIGRLFD
+614 SIATNSIGRLFD
-626 IVAFSLDLVGTI
+626 IVAFSLGLTGTI

-687 PERIAKKF
+687 PKRIAKKF

-703 TALIAPFK
+703 SALIAPFK
-711 KHVVVCSGGVFCN
+711 EHVVVCSGGVFCN

-737 LKRQYFFHKHF
+737 LKKQYFFHKHF
-748 PPNDSSIPVGQALM
+748 PPNDSSIPIGQALM

>member
-28 LVGFVRNTQVA
+28 LVGFVRNTQAA
-39 LEIILPAHKT
+39 LEIILPTHQT

-77 LKFNDFRILES
+77 LKSNDFRILES

-135 SLLSALPYD
+135 SLLNALPYD

-183 TLNYKR
+183 TLNYKH
-189 FKNDDAL
+189 FK
-196 LECAKD
+196 
-202 IQKGK
+202 
-207 IIALKGNDD
+207 NDD

-234 GLGGFALLCDG
+234 GLGGFALLCDA

-268 FKDLNTAK
+268 FKDLSTAK
-276 QHAFLNALECES
+276 QHAFLSALECES

-299 RKKPNTP
+299 RKKPDTP

-359 ALSFIFDFKLTHNRA
+359 SLSFIFDFKLTHNRA

-407 PKRSNHSPKKILA
+407 PKRSNDSQKKILA

-429 SLLDSETSILLL
+429 SLLDSKTSILLL
-441 SPFCGDLS
+441 SPFCGDLG

-462 FFLKTYDFKPTIL
+462 FFLKTYDFKPTLL

-481 NYTTTKMAFDFNTPL
+481 NYTTTKMACDFNTPL
-496 LQVQHHHAHFLAN
+496 IQVQHHHAHFLAS

-551 IEEIA
+551 IEEVA

-590 KRVQKHFKEDELEIF
+590 KRVQKHFKEYELEIF

-626 IVAFSLDLVGTI
+626 IVAFSLDLTGMI

-703 TALIAPFK
+703 TALIMPFK
-711 KHVVVCSGGVFCN
+711 EHVVVCSGGVFCN

-748 PPNDSSIPVGQALM
+748 PPNDSSIPAGQALM

>member
-1 MNKITLFGV
+1 
-10 VQGVGMRPFIY
+10 MRPFIY

-39 LEIILPAHKT
+39 LEIILPTHQT

-77 LKFNDFRILES
+77 LKSNDFRILES

-135 SLLSALPYD
+135 SLLNALPYD

-159 AFVYKDANNKRF
+159 AFVYKDTNNKRF

-207 IIALKGNDD
+207 IIALKG
-216 ALLECA
+216 
-222 KDIQKGKIIALK
+222 
-234 GLGGFALLCDG
+234 LGGFALLCDA

-268 FKDLNTAK
+268 FKDLNTTK

-388 NAIRPMRLARGFA
+388 NAMRPMRLARGFA

-407 PKRSNHSPKKILA
+407 PKQSNHSQEKILA

-462 FFLKTYDFKPTIL
+462 FFLKTYDFKPTLL
-475 ACDKHK
+475 ACDKHQ

-496 LQVQHHHAHFLAN
+496 LQVQHHHAHFLAS

-519 LNHPF
+519 LNNPF
-524 IGIIWDGSGAYE
+524 IGIVWDGSGAYG
-536 NKIYGAECFVGDFER
+536 NKIYGAECFVGDLER
-551 IEEIA
+551 IEETT

-590 KRVQKHFKEDELEIF
+590 ERVQKHFKEDELEIF

-626 IVAFSLDLVGTI
+626 IVAFSLDLVETI

-711 KHVVVCSGGVFCN
+711 EHVVVCSGGVFCN

>member
-1 MNKITLFGV
+1 M

-114 DKNSPYFHYAFNS
+114 DKNSPYFHYSFNS

-135 SLLSALPYD
+135 SLLNALPYD
-144 RENSALKPFKLCGFC
+144 RENSALKPFKLCEFC
-159 AFVYKDANNKRF
+159 TSIYQDPTNKRF

-183 TLNYKR
+183 ALNYKR

-207 IIALKGNDD
+207 IIALKG
-216 ALLECA
+216 
-222 KDIQKGKIIALK
+222 
-234 GLGGFALLCDG
+234 LGGFGFLCDG

-262 KPFALM
+262 KPFVLM

-288 LNSTSAPILLA
+288 LSSTSAPILLA

-345 FSSLPLASDEAEID
+345 FSSLPLASDEIEID

-374 IIHRIDDSIAQCID
+374 IIHRIDDSIVQCID
-388 NAIRPMRLARGFA
+388 NAMRPMRLARGFA

-407 PKRSNHSPKKILA
+407 PKQSNHSQKKILA

-475 ACDKHK
+475 ACDKHQ
-481 NYTTTKMAFDFNTPL
+481 NYTTTKMACDFNTPL
-496 LQVQHHHAHFLAN
+496 LQVQHHHAHFLAS

-524 IGIIWDGSGAYE
+524 IGIVWDGSGAYE
-536 NKIYGAECFVGDFER
+536 NKIYGAECFVGDLER

-565 GEKAIK
+565 GQKAIK
-571 EPKRLVLEIALKHQ
+571 EPKRLVLEISLKYQ

-605 QQMHDREIQ
+605 QQMHDKKIQ
-614 SVATNSIGRLFD
+614 SIATNSIGRLFD

-658 AFYPFKIK
+658 AFYPFTIK

-672 KEFYQAFEKDLGVLE
+672 KDFYQAFEKDLGVLE
-687 PERIAKKF
+687 PKRIAKKF

-711 KHVVVCSGGVFCN
+711 EHVVVCSGGVFCN

-748 PPNDSSIPVGQALM
+748 PPNDSSIPIGQALM

>member
-10 VQGVGMRPFIY
+10 VQGVGMRPFVY
-21 TLAQKLE
+21 TLAQKLG
-28 LVGFVRNTQVA
+28 LVGFARNAQAA
-39 LEIILPAHKT
+39 LEIVLPAHKT

-64 LVEKIIISPYDKT
+64 LVEKIIISPYDKA
-77 LKFNDFRILES
+77 LHFNDFRILES

-114 DKNSPYFHYAFNS
+114 DENSPYFHYAFNS

-135 SLLSALPYD
+135 SLLNALPYD

-159 AFVYKDANNKRF
+159 ASVYKDATNKRF

-183 TLNYKR
+183 ALNYKR
-189 FKNDDAL
+189 FKD
-196 LECAKD
+196 
-202 IQKGK
+202 
-207 IIALKGNDD
+207 DD

-234 GLGGFALLCDG
+234 GLGGFALLCDA
-245 RNFQTIERLRL
+245 RNFKTIERLRL

-268 FKDLNTAK
+268 FKDLKSAK
-276 QHAFLNALECES
+276 QHAFLNELECES
-288 LNSTSAPILLA
+288 LSSINAPILLA
-299 RKKPNTP
+299 RKKPNVK

-345 FSSLPLASDEAEID
+345 FSSLPLASDEKEID
-359 ALSFIFDFKLTHNRA
+359 SLHFIFDFKLTHNRA
-374 IIHRIDDSIAQCID
+374 IIHRIDDSIAQRVD

-407 PKRSNHSPKKILA
+407 PKRSFNAPKKILA

-429 SLLDSETSILLL
+429 SLLDGETSVLLL

-462 FFLKTYDFKPTIL
+462 FFLKTYDFKPTLL
-475 ACDKHK
+475 ACDKHQ
-481 NYTTTKMAFDFNTPL
+481 NYTTTKMAFEFNTPL
-496 LQVQHHHAHFLAN
+496 LQVQHHHAHFLASI
-509 VLDALLQDPH
+509 LDALLQDPH

-524 IGIIWDGSGAYE
+524 IGIVWDGSGAYE
-536 NKIYGAECFVGDFER
+536 NKVYGAECFVGDFER

-565 GEKAIK
+565 GQKAIK
-571 EPKRLVLEIALKHQ
+571 EPRRLVLEIALKHQ

-590 KRVQKHFKEDELEIF
+590 KRVQKHFKEDELGIF
-605 QQMHDREIQ
+605 KQMHDKKIQ

-658 AFYPFKIK
+658 AFYPFEIK
-666 NSVVCL
+666 NSVVRL

-711 KHVVVCSGGVFCN
+711 GHVVVCSGGVFCN
-724 QLLCEQLAKRLRG
+724 QLLCEQLAKRFKKLQRE
-737 LKRQYFFHKHF
+737 YFFHKHF

>member
-1 MNKITLFGV
+1 MNQITLFGV
-10 VQGVGMRPFIY
+10 VQGVGMRPFVYI
-21 TLAQKLE
+21 LAQKLG
-28 LVGFVRNTQVA
+28 LVGFARNAQAA
-39 LEIILPAHKT
+39 LEIVLPAHKT

-64 LVEKIIISPYDKT
+64 LVEKIIISPYDKA
-77 LKFNDFRILES
+77 LHFNDFRILES
-88 KNHPLNLLSQIP
+88 KNLPLNLLSQIP
-100 KDLGVCEDCLREIR
+100 KDLGVCEDCLREVR

-135 SLLSALPYD
+135 SLLNAMPYD
-144 RENSALKPFKLCGFC
+144 RENSALKPFKLCKFC
-159 AFVYKDANNKRF
+159 ASVYKDAHNKRF

-183 TLNYKR
+183 ALNYKR
-189 FKNDDAL
+189 FK
-196 LECAKD
+196 
-202 IQKGK
+202 
-207 IIALKGNDD
+207 NDD

-234 GLGGFALLCDG
+234 GLGGFALLCDA

-256 LKNRPL
+256 LKKRPL

-268 FKDLNTAK
+268 FKDLNAAK

-288 LNSTSAPILLA
+288 LISTSAPILLA
-299 RKKPNTP
+299 RKKPNTQ

-374 IIHRIDDSIAQCID
+374 IIHRIDDSIVQRVD
-388 NAIRPMRLARGFA
+388 NIIRPMRLARGFA
-401 PLYLTL
+401 PLYLAL
-407 PKRSNHSPKKILA
+407 PKRSNHPPKKILA

-429 SLLDSETSILLL
+429 SLLDSETSVLLL

-462 FFLKTYDFKPTIL
+462 FFLKTYDFKPTLL
-475 ACDKHK
+475 ACDKHQ
-481 NYTTTKMAFDFNTPL
+481 NYTTTQMAFEFNTPL
-496 LQVQHHHAHFLAN
+496 LQVQHHHAHFLAS

-536 NKIYGAECFVGDFER
+536 NKVYGAECFIGDFER
-551 IEEIA
+551 IEEVA
-556 RFEEFLLLG
+556 RFEEFWLLG
-565 GEKAIK
+565 GQKAIK

-590 KRVQKHFKEDELEIF
+590 RRVQKHFKEDELEIF
-605 QQMHDREIQ
+605 QQMHDKKIQ

-658 AFYPFKIK
+658 AFYPFEIK
-666 NSVVCL
+666 NSVVGL
-672 KEFYQAFEKDLGVLE
+672 KAFYQAFEKDLGVLE
-687 PERIAKKF
+687 PKRIAKKF

-711 KHVVVCSGGVFCN
+711 EHVVVCSGGVFCN
-724 QLLCEQLAKRLRG
+724 QLLCEQLAQRLRG

-762 AYFNPTIIKKG
+762 VYFNPTIIKKG

>member
-1 MNKITLFGV
+1 MRNDATLLNKITLFGV

-28 LVGFVRNTQVA
+28 LVGFVRNTQAA
-39 LEIILPAHKT
+39 LEIILPAHQT

-114 DKNSPYFHYAFNS
+114 DKNSPYFYYAFNS

-144 RENSALKPFKLCGFC
+144 RENSALKPFKLCEFC
-159 AFVYKDANNKRF
+159 ASVYQDPTNKRF

-183 TLNYKR
+183 ALNYKR
-189 FKNDDAL
+189 FK
-196 LECAKD
+196 
-202 IQKGK
+202 
-207 IIALKGNDD
+207 NDD

-234 GLGGFALLCDG
+234 GLGGFALLCDA

-299 RKKPNTP
+299 RKKPNTQ

-334 LDFPIVFTSAN
+334 LDFPIIFTSAN
-345 FSSLPLASDEAEID
+345 FSSLPLASDETEID

-388 NAIRPMRLARGFA
+388 NAMRPMRLARGFA

-407 PKRSNHSPKKILA
+407 PKRSNGSPKKILA

-475 ACDKHK
+475 VCDKHQ
-481 NYTTTKMAFDFNTPL
+481 NYTTTKMACGFNTPL
-496 LQVQHHHAHFLAN
+496 LQVQHHHAHFLAS

-551 IEEIA
+551 IEEVA

-565 GEKAIK
+565 GQKAIK

>member
-1 MNKITLFGV
+1 MQYLNQTAWEFALCNDATLLNKITLFGV
-10 VQGVGMRPFIY
+10 VQGVGMRPFVY

-28 LVGFVRNTQVA
+28 LVGFVRNTQAA

-49 ESFLNALKKGLPPLA
+49 ESFLNALKKELPPLA
-64 LVEKIIISPYDKT
+64 LVEKIIISPYDKA
-77 LKFNDFRILES
+77 LHFNDFRILES

-100 KDLGVCEDCLREIR
+100 KDLGVCEDCLCEIR

-135 SLLSALPYD
+135 SLLNALPYD
-144 RENSALKPFKLCGFC
+144 RENSALKPFKLCEFC
-159 AFVYKDANNKRF
+159 ASIYQDPTNKRF

-183 TLNYKR
+183 ALNYKR
-189 FKNDDAL
+189 FK
-196 LECAKD
+196 
-202 IQKGK
+202 
-207 IIALKGNDD
+207 NDD

-234 GLGGFALLCDG
+234 GLGGFALLCDA

-268 FKDLNTAK
+268 FKDLKSAK
-276 QHAFLNALECES
+276 QHAFLNELECES

-299 RKKPNTP
+299 RKKPNTQ

-374 IIHRIDDSIAQCID
+374 IIHRIDDSIVQRVD
-388 NAIRPMRLARGFA
+388 NIIRPMRLAREFA
-401 PLYLTL
+401 PLYLAL

-462 FFLKTYDFKPTIL
+462 FFLKTYDFKPTLL
-475 ACDKHK
+475 ACDKHQ
-481 NYTTTKMAFDFNTPL
+481 NYTTTKMAFEFNTPL
-496 LQVQHHHAHFLAN
+496 LQVQHHHAHFLASI
-509 VLDALLQDPH
+509 LDALLQDPH

-536 NKIYGAECFVGDFER
+536 NKIYGAECFIGDLES
-551 IEEIA
+551 IEETA

-565 GEKAIK
+565 GQKAIK

-605 QQMHDREIQ
+605 KQMHDKKIQ
-614 SVATNSIGRLFD
+614 SIATNSIGRLFD
-626 IVAFSLDLVGTI
+626 IVAFSLGVVGTI

-658 AFYPFKIK
+658 AFYPFEIK

-711 KHVVVCSGGVFCN
+711 EHVVVCSGGVFCN
-724 QLLCEQLAKRLRG
+724 QLLCEQLAQRFKKLQRE
-737 LKRQYFFHKHF
+737 YFFHKHF

>member
-28 LVGFVRNTQVA
+28 LVGFVRNTQAA
-39 LEIILPAHKT
+39 LEIILPAHQT

-64 LVEKIIISPYDKT
+64 LVEKTIISPYDKA
-77 LKFNDFRILES
+77 LHFNDFRILES

-100 KDLGVCEDCLREIR
+100 KDLGVCKDCLREIR

-135 SLLSALPYD
+135 SLLNALPYD
-144 RENSALKPFKLCGFC
+144 RENSALKPFKLCEFC
-159 AFVYKDANNKRF
+159 ASVYQDPTNKRF

-183 TLNYKR
+183 ALNYKR
-189 FKNDDAL
+189 FK
-196 LECAKD
+196 
-202 IQKGK
+202 
-207 IIALKGNDD
+207 NDD

-276 QHAFLNALECES
+276 QHAFLNASECES
-288 LNSTSAPILLA
+288 LISASAPILLA
-299 RKKPNTP
+299 RKKPDIK

-401 PLYLTL
+401 PLYLAL
-407 PKRSNHSPKKILA
+407 PKRSNGSPKKILA

-462 FFLKTYDFKPTIL
+462 FFLKTYDFKPTLL

-481 NYTTTKMAFDFNTPL
+481 NYTTTKMAFEFNTPL
-496 LQVQHHHAHFLAN
+496 LQVQHHHAHFLAS

-524 IGIIWDGSGAYE
+524 IGIVWDGSGAYE
-536 NKIYGAECFVGDFER
+536 NKIYGAECFVGDFEC

-556 RFEEFLLLG
+556 RFEEFWLLG
-565 GEKAIK
+565 GQKAIK
-571 EPKRLVLEIALKHQ
+571 EPKRLVLEISLKHQ

-605 QQMHDREIQ
+605 QQMHDKKIQ

-626 IVAFSLDLVGTI
+626 IVAFSLDLTGTI

-687 PERIAKKF
+687 LERIAKKF

-711 KHVVVCSGGVFCN
+711 EHVVVCSGGVFCN

-748 PPNDSSIPVGQALM
+748 PPNDSSIPIGQALM

>member
-1 MNKITLFGV
+1 MCNDATLLNKITLFGV

-28 LVGFVRNTQVA
+28 LIGFVCNTQTA
-39 LEIILPAHKT
+39 LEIILPIQKT
-49 ESFLNALKKGLPPLA
+49 ESFLNALKKELPPLA
-64 LVEKIIISPYDKT
+64 LVERIIISPYDKA
-77 LKFNDFRILES
+77 LHFNDFRILES

-100 KDLGVCEDCLREIR
+100 KDLGVCDDCLHEIR
-114 DKNSPYFHYAFNS
+114 DENSPYFHYAFNS

-135 SLLSALPYD
+135 SLLNALPYD
-144 RENSALKPFKLCGFC
+144 RENSALKPFKLCEFC
-159 AFVYKDANNKRF
+159 AFVYKDTTNKRF

-183 TLNYKR
+183 TLNYKQL
-189 FKNDDAL
+189 NDD
-196 LECAKD
+196 
-202 IQKGK
+202 G
-207 IIALKGNDD
+207 

-234 GLGGFALLCDG
+234 GLGGFALVCDA

-276 QHAFLNALECES
+276 QHAFLNELECES
-288 LNSTSAPILLA
+288 LKSANAPILLA
-299 RKKPNTP
+299 HKKPNTQ

-311 AKNSPFYGVI
+311 AKNSPFYGII

-334 LDFPIVFTSAN
+334 LNFPIVFTSAN
-345 FSSLPLASDEAEID
+345 FNSLPLASDEKELD
-359 ALSFIFDFKLTHNRA
+359 RFHFIFDFKLTHNRA
-374 IIHRIDDSIAQCID
+374 IIHRIDDSIAQCVD
-388 NAIRPMRLARGFA
+388 SMIRPMRLARGFA

-407 PKRSNHSPKKILA
+407 PKRSHNAPTKILA

-429 SLLDSETSILLL
+429 SLLDSETSVLLL

-449 VLENEKHFKETLN
+449 VLENEKHFKKTLH
-462 FFLKTYDFKPTIL
+462 FFLNAYDFKPTLL
-475 ACDKHK
+475 ACDEHK
-481 NYTTTKMAFDFNTPL
+481 NYTTTKMACEFNAPL
-496 LQVQHHHAHFLAN
+496 LQVQHHHAHFLASM
-509 VLDALLQDPH
+509 LDAFLQDPN
-519 LNHPF
+519 LNYPF
-524 IGIIWDGSGAYE
+524 IGIVWDGSGAYE

-551 IEEIA
+551 IEEMV

-565 GEKAIK
+565 GQKAIK
-571 EPKRLVLEIALKHQ
+571 DPKRLVLEISLKHQ

-590 KRVQKHFKEDELEIF
+590 KRIQKHFKEDEIEIF
-605 QQMHDREIQ
+605 KQMHDKEIQ

-626 IVAFSLDLVGTI
+626 IVAFSLGAVKTI

-653 QSDEI
+653 QSEEC

-666 NSVVCL
+666 NSVVGL
-672 KEFYQAFEKDLGVLE
+672 EEFYQALEKDLDILE
-687 PERIAKKF
+687 PKHIAKKF

-711 KHVVVCSGGVFCN
+711 EHVVVCSGGVFCN
-724 QLLCEQLAKRLRG
+724 QLLCEQLAKRFKTLQR
-737 LKRQYFFHKHF
+737 KYFFHKHF

-762 AYFNPTIIKKG
+762 AYFNPTIVRKG

>member
-1 MNKITLFGV
+1 MCNDATLLNKITLFGV

-39 LEIILPAHKT
+39 LEIILPTHKT

-135 SLLSALPYD
+135 SLLNALPYD

-159 AFVYKDANNKRF
+159 AFVYKDTNNKRF

-207 IIALKGNDD
+207 IIALKG
-216 ALLECA
+216 
-222 KDIQKGKIIALK
+222 
-234 GLGGFALLCDG
+234 LGGFALLCDA

-276 QHAFLNALECES
+276 QHALLNALECES

-334 LDFPIVFTSAN
+334 LDFPIIFTSAN
-345 FSSLPLASDEAEID
+345 FNSLPLASDEAEID

-388 NAIRPMRLARGFA
+388 NAMRPMRLARGFA

-475 ACDKHK
+475 VCDKHK
-481 NYTTTKMAFDFNTPL
+481 NYTTTKMACDFNTPL
-496 LQVQHHHAHFLAN
+496 LQVQHHHAHFLAS

-519 LNHPF
+519 LNNPF
-524 IGIIWDGSGAYE
+524 IGIIWDGSGAYG

-626 IVAFSLDLVGTI
+626 IVAFSLDLTGTI

-658 AFYPFKIK
+658 AFYPFTIK

-695 FNSLVEII
+695 FNSLTEII

-711 KHVVVCSGGVFCN
+711 EHVVVCSGGVFCN

>member
-21 TLAQKLE
+21 TLAQKLG
-28 LVGFVRNTQVA
+28 LVGFVRNAQAA
-39 LEIILPAHKT
+39 LEIILPAHQT
-49 ESFLNALKKGLPPLA
+49 ESFLNALKKELPPLA
-64 LVEKIIISPYDKT
+64 LVEKIVISPYDEA

-114 DKNSPYFHYAFNS
+114 DKNSPYFYYAFNS

-135 SLLSALPYD
+135 SLLNAMPYD
-144 RENSALKPFKLCGFC
+144 RENSALKPFKLCKFC
-159 AFVYKDANNKRF
+159 ASTYQDPTNKRF

-183 TLNYKR
+183 ALTYKR
-189 FKNDDAL
+189 FK
-196 LECAKD
+196 
-202 IQKGK
+202 
-207 IIALKGNDD
+207 NDD

-234 GLGGFALLCDG
+234 GLGGFALLCDA

-276 QHAFLNALECES
+276 QHAFLNELECES

-299 RKKPNTP
+299 RKKPDTQ

-345 FSSLPLASDEAEID
+345 FSSLPLASDEKEID
-359 ALSFIFDFKLTHNRA
+359 SLHFIFDFKLTHNRA
-374 IIHRIDDSIAQCID
+374 IIHRIDDSIVQRVD
-388 NAIRPMRLARGFA
+388 NIIRPMRLARGFA

-407 PKRSNHSPKKILA
+407 PKRSNHPPKKILA

-429 SLLDSETSILLL
+429 SLLDSETSVLLL

-462 FFLKTYDFKPTIL
+462 FFLKTYDFKPTLL
-475 ACDKHK
+475 ACDKHQ

-496 LQVQHHHAHFLAN
+496 LQVQHHHAHFLAS

-536 NKIYGAECFVGDFER
+536 NKIYGAECFVGDLER
-551 IEEIA
+551 IEEVA
-556 RFEEFLLLG
+556 RFEEFWLLG
-565 GEKAIK
+565 GQKAIK

-605 QQMHDREIQ
+605 KQMHDKGIQ

-658 AFYPFKIK
+658 AFYPFEIK
-666 NSVVCL
+666 NSVVGL

-687 PERIAKKF
+687 PKRIAKKF

-711 KHVVVCSGGVFCN
+711 GHVVVCSGGVFCN

>member
-1 MNKITLFGV
+1 
-10 VQGVGMRPFIY
+10 MRPFIY
-21 TLAQKLE
+21 TLAQKLG
-28 LVGFVRNTQVA
+28 LVGFVRNTQAA

-49 ESFLNALKKGLPPLA
+49 EPFLNALKKELPPLA
-64 LVEKIIISPYDKT
+64 LVEKIIISPYDKA
-77 LKFNDFRILES
+77 LHFNDFRILES

-135 SLLSALPYD
+135 SLLNALPYD

-159 AFVYKDANNKRF
+159 ASTYQDPTNKRF

-207 IIALKGNDD
+207 IIALKG
-216 ALLECA
+216 
-222 KDIQKGKIIALK
+222 
-234 GLGGFALLCDG
+234 LGGFALLCDA

-276 QHAFLNALECES
+276 QHAFLSALECES
-288 LNSTSAPILLA
+288 LNSTSAPILLV
-299 RKKPNTP
+299 RKKPNTQ

-345 FSSLPLASDEAEID
+345 FSSLPLASDEKEID
-359 ALSFIFDFKLTHNRA
+359 SLHFIFDFKLTHNRA
-374 IIHRIDDSIAQCID
+374 IIHRIDDSIVQRVD
-388 NAIRPMRLARGFA
+388 NIIRPMRLARGFA

-407 PKRSNHSPKKILA
+407 PKRSNDLPKKILA

-462 FFLKTYDFKPTIL
+462 FFLKTYDFKPTLL
-475 ACDKHK
+475 ACDKHQ
-481 NYTTTKMAFDFNTPL
+481 NYTTTQMAFEFNTPL
-496 LQVQHHHAHFLAN
+496 LQVQHHHAHFLAS

-519 LNHPF
+519 LNNPF
-524 IGIIWDGSGAYE
+524 IGIVWDGSGAYG
-536 NKIYGAECFVGDFER
+536 NKIYGAECFVGDLER
-551 IEEIA
+551 IEETA
-556 RFEEFLLLG
+556 RFEEFWLLG

-571 EPKRLVLEIALKHQ
+571 EPKRLVLEISLKHQ

-590 KRVQKHFKEDELEIF
+590 KRIQKHFKEDELEIF
-605 QQMHDREIQ
+605 QQMHDRKIQ
-614 SVATNSIGRLFD
+614 SIATNSIGRLFD
-626 IVAFSLDLVGTI
+626 IVAFSLDLTGTI

-658 AFYPFKIK
+658 AFYPFTIK
-666 NSVVCL
+666 NSVVGL

-687 PERIAKKF
+687 SERIAKKF

-711 KHVVVCSGGVFCN
+711 EHVVVCSGGVFCN

-748 PPNDSSIPVGQALM
+748 PPNDSSIPIGQALM

>member
-10 VQGVGMRPFIY
+10 VQGVGMRPFVY
-21 TLAQKLE
+21 TLAQKLG
-28 LVGFVRNTQVA
+28 LVGFARNAQAA
-39 LEIILPAHKT
+39 LEIVLPAHKT

-64 LVEKIIISPYDKT
+64 LVEKIIISPYDKA
-77 LKFNDFRILES
+77 LHFNDFRILES

-135 SLLSALPYD
+135 SLLNAMPYD

-159 AFVYKDANNKRF
+159 ASVYKNATNKRF

-183 TLNYKR
+183 ALNYKR
-189 FKNDDAL
+189 FK
-196 LECAKD
+196 
-202 IQKGK
+202 
-207 IIALKGNDD
+207 NDD

-234 GLGGFALLCDG
+234 GLGGFALLCDA
-245 RNFQTIERLRL
+245 RNFKTIERLRL

-268 FKDLNTAK
+268 FKDLNSAK

-288 LNSTSAPILLA
+288 LNSVSAPILLA
-299 RKKPNTP
+299 RKKPNVK

-334 LDFPIVFTSAN
+334 LDSPIIFTSAN
-345 FSSLPLASDEAEID
+345 FSSLPLASDEKEID
-359 ALSFIFDFKLTHNRA
+359 SLHFIFDFKLTHNRA
-374 IIHRIDDSIAQCID
+374 IIHRIDDSIAQRVD
-388 NAIRPMRLARGFA
+388 NVIRPMRLARGFA

-407 PKRSNHSPKKILA
+407 PKRSNCSPKKILA

-429 SLLDSETSILLL
+429 SLLDSETSVLLL

-462 FFLKTYDFKPTIL
+462 FFLKTYDFKPTLL
-475 ACDKHK
+475 ACDKHQ

-496 LQVQHHHAHFLAN
+496 LQVQHHHAHFLAS

-524 IGIIWDGSGAYE
+524 IGIVWDGSGAYE
-536 NKIYGAECFVGDFER
+536 NKIYGAECFVGDLER
-551 IEEIA
+551 IEETA
-556 RFEEFLLLG
+556 RFEEFWLLG
-565 GEKAIK
+565 GQKAIK
-571 EPKRLVLEIALKHQ
+571 EPRRLVLEIALKHQ

-605 QQMHDREIQ
+605 KQMHDKKIQ

-658 AFYPFKIK
+658 AFYPFEIK
-666 NSVVCL
+666 NSVVGL

-711 KHVVVCSGGVFCN
+711 EHVVVCSGGVFCN
-724 QLLCEQLAKRLRG
+724 QLLCEQLAKRFKKLQRE
-737 LKRQYFFHKHF
+737 YFFHKHF

>member
-1 MNKITLFGV
+1 MNQITLFGV

-28 LVGFVRNTQVA
+28 LVGFTRNTQAA
-39 LEIILPAHKT
+39 LEIVLPVHKT

-64 LVEKIIISPYDKT
+64 LVEKIIISPYDKA
-77 LKFNDFRILES
+77 LHFNDFRILES

-100 KDLGVCEDCLREIR
+100 KDLGVCKDCLREIR
-114 DKNSPYFHYAFNS
+114 DKNSPYFYYAFNS

-135 SLLSALPYD
+135 SLLNALPYD

-159 AFVYKDANNKRF
+159 ASVYKNAHNKRF

-183 TLNYKR
+183 AFNYKR

-202 IQKGK
+202 LQR
-207 IIALKGNDD
+207 
-216 ALLECA
+216 
-222 KDIQKGKIIALK
+222 GKIIALK
-234 GLGGFALLCDG
+234 GLGGFALLCDA

-288 LNSTSAPILLA
+288 LISTSAPILLA
-299 RKKPNTP
+299 RKKPNTQ

-345 FSSLPLASDEAEID
+345 FSSLPLASDEKEID
-359 ALSFIFDFKLTHNRA
+359 SLHFIFDFKLTHNRA

-407 PKRSNHSPKKILA
+407 PKRSNGSPKKILA

-429 SLLDSETSILLL
+429 SLLDSETSVLLL

-475 ACDKHK
+475 ACDKHQ
-481 NYTTTKMAFDFNTPL
+481 NYTTTQMAFEFNTPL
-496 LQVQHHHAHFLAN
+496 LQVQHHHAHFLAS

-524 IGIIWDGSGAYE
+524 IGIVWDGSGAYG
-536 NKIYGAECFVGDFER
+536 NKIYGAECFVGDFEH
-551 IEEIA
+551 IEEVA
-556 RFEEFLLLG
+556 RFEEFWLLG
-565 GEKAIK
+565 GQKAIK
-571 EPKRLVLEIALKHQ
+571 EPKRLVLEISLKHQ

-590 KRVQKHFKEDELEIF
+590 ERVQKHFKEDELEIF
-605 QQMHDREIQ
+605 QQMHDKKIQ

-626 IVAFSLDLVGTI
+626 IVAFSLGLTGTI

-666 NSVVCL
+666 NSVVGL

-711 KHVVVCSGGVFCN
+711 EHVVVCSGGVFCN

-748 PPNDSSIPVGQALM
+748 PPNDSSIPIGQALM